1 MVVSS
6 PLLPHFVLLF
16 VFVVVL
22 LADEV
27 PVALTQSDTN
37 TFNAVNETDGLNPQF
52 VNVDHE
58 LEVPQGQ
65 EGPIP
70 SYALPQA
77 DKDPNITGIAT
88 LSTLILFFFM
98 IKFLELSVT
107 SPSTLSPA
115 LTCSHFLSCLS
126 TKGCGCCQGIG
137 NEGWRQFE
145 L

>member
-1 MVVSS
+1 M
-6 PLLPHFVLLF
+6 
-16 VFVVVL
+16 

-27 PVALTQSDTN
+27 PVAVIQADTN
-37 TFNAVNETDGLNPQF
+37 MFSSVNETDGLNPQF

-58 LEVPQGQ
+58 LEMPQGQ

-88 LSTLILFFFM
+88 LSTRILFFFNNKVSR
-98 IKFLELSVT
+98 IVSIFTIHIVTCLSC
-107 SPSTLSPA
+107 SPFIL
-115 LTCSHFLSCLS
+115 CLS
-126 TKGCGCCQGIG
+126 TKGCGCCKELGS
-137 NEGWRQFE
+137 EGWRQFG